1 MHKIIILSYLF
12 LIINCQTEF
21 LTLICLF
28 PRSFSLYNGNNL
40 LCCKNGIYCYNSNFS
55 EQLYF
60 KEFTTQIADNVDADL
75 TTISQYENNGYVILL
90 TKDKF
95 YFLYSYGKVKFST
108 DIELDNGGKYYTLVP
123 YRNGN
128 DYCFM
133 VGFINS
139 SSNLNIKYY
148 KINIS
153 LEQIE
158 LIKDYKPSLITING
172 NIVTQNRY
180 NGFDCQL
187 MNSDTYGEIIT
198 CFHFDLFPGE
208 IGAFSLYLNSNLEII
223 DGSIKLLQFESSPKY
238 LKTVASPDKTKV
250 LIGFS
255 DSNSKGY
262 YLKYDINIADF
273 ISQIT
278 EYMNIG
284 GDYPYTVQIQYFKQT
299 HEYIFSVTNKQIFKM
314 AKFDIDM
321 NIMDDG
327 LGSQTENDFSF
338 SRYDICGL
346 NLYSIVLIPEYKD
359 YAFIMDTNTGGN
371 TTSRFYFLPDYFSPS
386 TLYPIE
392 DIIPTTIITTIPTTI
407 ITTIPTTIITTIP
420 TTIITT
426 IPTTI
431 ITTIPTTII
440 TTIPTTII
448 TTIPT
453 TILTTI
459 PTTILTTIPTTI
471 PTTILTTI
479 PTTILTTI
487 PTTILTTIPTT
498 ILTTIPTTILTTI
511 PTTILTT
518 IPTTILTTIPTT
530 IIFYTST
537 SLLST
542 FPETVI
548 STVPIDSSIS
558 SFIVISTMPFKPKL
572 NAPSTT
578 NAFIDFSQTS
588 LYTSPIINASTINKD
603 LLSNSYYS
611 TSLSQS
617 LVSTFPINDYIIN
630 SESCSFEYFYKNIK
644 SNECKRLCSLNEFI
658 NEMCIINNLTEN
670 NIMNITQNIR
680 NAMTN
685 LDINKDINLVINGNN
700 VIYQIISSEKMD
712 DNKNRN
718 VSIIELGECGEKLK
732 KMYNIDYIIILKV
745 DIFLTNSTNVIL
757 KYEIYNPYTLE
768 KIDLS
773 ICSGMLIDTYL
784 PYSLSDEDLE
794 LFINLDKLGYDLFNP
809 NDSFYHDICIPYTT
823 FNKTDILL
831 DDRRKDYFKNL
842 SFCEENCT
850 YKQYNY
856 IYEKVQCECIIKEE
870 EIKSNI
876 NNIKFYGNL
885 FFSSFLDIEK
895 FSNIKVIKCFKLV
908 FSKIGQTNNY
918 GSYIFIFFIF
928 IFFILM
934 ALFYIYAKKQIVQ
947 IIGIVINQKNIK
959 SPIKKRS
966 NKKIKKNT
974 NNIIINKKIIIN
986 NNNYINLKKNKKKS
1000 KTFKYD
1006 KSNKLLNINSSIR
1019 KSHSKLIDL
1028 DFKKNSKDKR
1038 NINKNF
1044 TNKSIKNIKVY
1055 KNSKNKQ
1062 SYNYRDIELNY
1073 LNYQNAIKYDKR
1085 TYIQYYCSLLKQK
1098 QLILFAFISNSDYN
1112 IFTIKLSLFIFSLSL
1127 SFTITALFL
1136 DNNTIH
1142 EIYKTKGNLDY
1153 IYYLLHIIYSTI
1165 ISSAIT
1171 LLLKLLALSNNSIL
1185 NLKKI
1190 KNSNK
1195 AKKES
1200 LNVIKQLNIRF
1211 NLYFIISF
1219 LFLAFF
1225 WYFISAFCAVY
1236 NNSQIILIENSLSS
1250 FSLSLIYPFALNL
1263 LPGIFRISAL
1273 RAKDK
1278 NKNCLFSFGNLI
1290 SLI

>member
-1 MHKIIILSYLF
+1 MHKIIIISYLF

-60 KEFTTQIADNVDADL
+60 KEFTTQIANNVDADL
-75 TTISQYENNGYVILL
+75 TTISQYENNGYAILL

-95 YFLYSYGKVKFST
+95 YFLYSNGKVKFST

-123 YRNGN
+123 YRNGS

-139 SSNLNIKYY
+139 SGNLNIKYY

-153 LEQIE
+153 VEQIE

-172 NIVTQNRY
+172 NIVTKNRY

-208 IGAFSLYLNSNLEII
+208 IGVFSLYLNSSLEII
-223 DGSIKLLQFESSPKY
+223 DGSIKLLQFESNPKF
-238 LKTVASPDKTKV
+238 LKTVASPDKTKI
-250 LIGFS
+250 LIAFS

-262 YLKYDINIADF
+262 YLKYDINSADF
-273 ISQIT
+273 TSEII

-284 GDYPYTVQIQYFKQT
+284 GDYPYTVQIQYFRQT
-299 HEYIFSVTNKQIFKM
+299 HEYIFSVTNKRIFKM

-338 SRYDICGL
+338 SRYDIYGL

-359 YAFIMDTNTGGN
+359 YAFIMDTNMGGN

-431 ITTIPTTII
+431 LTTIPTTII
-440 TTIPTTII
+440 TTIPTI
-448 TTIPT
+448 
-453 TILTTI
+453 
-459 PTTILTTIPTTI
+459 
-471 PTTILTTI
+471 ILTTI

-487 PTTILTTIPTT
+487 PTTILTTIPTA
-498 ILTTIPTTILTTI
+498 II
-511 PTTILTT
+511 TT

-558 SFIVISTMPFKPKL
+558 SLIVISTMPFKPKL

-578 NAFIDFSQTS
+578 NVFIDFSQTS

-644 SNECKRLCSLNEFI
+644 TNECKRLCSLNEFI

-670 NIMNITQNIR
+670 NIMNITQHIR
-680 NAMTN
+680 NVMTN
-685 LDINKDINLVINGNN
+685 LDISKDLNLVINGNN
-700 VIYQIISSEKMD
+700 SIYQIISSEKMD
-712 DNKNRN
+712 DNKNTN

-745 DIFLTNSTNVIL
+745 DIFLTNSTNVVL

-856 IYEKVQCECIIKEE
+856 IYEKVQCECIIKED

-918 GSYIFIFFIF
+918 GSYIFILFIF
-928 IFFILM
+928 IFFILL
-934 ALFYIYAKKQIVQ
+934 ALFYIYAKKQLFQ
-947 IIGIVINQKNIK
+947 IINIVINQKKIK

-966 NKKIKKNT
+966 NKKNKNNT
-974 NNIIINKKIIIN
+974 NNIIINKKIVIN

-1006 KSNKLLNINSSIR
+1006 KSNRLLNINSSIG

-1028 DFKKNSKDKR
+1028 GLNKNNTKDKR
-1038 NINKNF
+1038 NINKKF

-1062 SYNYRDIELNY
+1062 PYNYRDIELNY
-1073 LNYQNAIKYDKR
+1073 LEYQNAIKYDKR

-1098 QLILFAFISNSDYN
+1098 QLILFTFISNSDYN
-1112 IFTIKLSLFIFSLSL
+1112 IFIIKLSLFIFSLSL
-1127 SFTITALFL
+1127 NFTITALFL

-1153 IYYLLHIIYSTI
+1153 IYYLLHIIYSTV

-1171 LLLKLLALSNNSIL
+1171 LLLKILALSNNSIL

-1190 KNSNK
+1190 KTSKK
-1195 AKKES
+1195 AKNEAH
-1200 LNVIKQLNIRF
+1200 NVIKQLDIKF
-1211 NLYFIISF
+1211 NFYFIISF
-1219 LFLAFF
+1219 LFLSFF

-1236 NNSQIILIENSLSS
+1236 NNSQIILIENTLSS
-1250 FSLSLIYPFALNL
+1250 FLLSLVYPFALNL